1 MKYEEI
7 KIGSTE
13 KLVHVI
19 TQQDLDNFVELT
31 GDDNKLHVDK
41 EYASQTSFKK
51 PVVHGM
57 LGASFI
63 STLIGTRLPGD
74 GALWYSQTLEFLA
87 PVRIGDEITIT
98 ANVTKKH
105 DRDRIVELQ
114 VEILNQNKQVVTR
127 GLSKVKIVPFIESS
141 DSEEKPHHD
150 PRTALVLG
158 ATGGIG
164 EATCLQLGQAGFNVI
179 IHYNN
184 NKSKANYIK
193 NKVLEAG
200 QKAKIVK
207 ADLFDQTQIEE
218 LSSSSLRTFGNIDVF
233 VNCAAAVIPPISVT
247 DLAWEDLTRQL
258 EVNIRVNLTI
268 IQNILPQMK
277 ESNYGKIITV
287 GTFYADKPVP
297 NMIHYITAKS
307 ALEGF
312 TKSLAYEI
320 GNQGINVNMVSPS
333 VIDTDLTADI
343 PEKEKQLTA
352 AQTPLRRLATTEDVA
367 KVIVFLAGDDSS
379 FLSGENIRL
388 NGGQVMV

>member
-7 KIGSTE
+7 KIGATE

-19 TQQDLDNFVELT
+19 TQQDLDKFVELT

-87 PVRIGDEITIT
+87 PVRIDDKITIT

-127 GLSKVKIVPFIESS
+127 GLSKVKIVPTIESS
-141 DSEEKPHHD
+141 DSEEKPPHG

-179 IHYNN
+179 IHYYN
-184 NKSKANYIK
+184 NKSKANFIK
-193 NKVLEAG
+193 NKVLELG
-200 QKAKIVK
+200 RKAKIIR

-218 LSSSSLRTFGNIDVF
+218 LSSSSLRTFGKIDVF

-247 DLAWEDLTRQL
+247 DLAWQDLTRQL

-268 IQNILPQMK
+268 IQNILPHMK
-277 ESNYGKIITV
+277 KNNYGKIVTV

-312 TKSLAYEI
+312 TKSLAFEV

-333 VIDTDLTADI
+333 VLDTDLTADI
-343 PEKEKQLTA
+343 PEKAKLLTA
-352 AQTPLRRLATTEDVA
+352 AQTPLRRLATPEDVA
-367 KVIVFLAGDDSS
+367 KAIVFLAGDDSS